1 MQLSEVGH
9 ISFWD
14 LPREQCSVVDQCL
27 GRKWFPD
34 NCWRPGQLLI
44 CASRAAHQLLSS
56 TASLLT
62 ELIVCVSVCMV
73 KLLNNR
79 EHIFRG
85 ASRTYKIKIP
95 VGLEGPAGRAGQT
108 GRLAAW
114 QLPPRF
120 TGLRGSVLGQPLDQG
135 PKDSGLR
142 LSGKSGAQK
151 LARCR
156 LELGFCRALDFPGA
170 LTLKQVALTNRR
182 RGNDLVKGFSSREVA
197 TPSMTS

>member
-1 MQLSEVGH
+1 
-9 ISFWD
+9 
-14 LPREQCSVVDQCL
+14 
-27 GRKWFPD
+27 
-34 NCWRPGQLLI
+34 
-44 CASRAAHQLLSS
+44 
-56 TASLLT
+56 
-62 ELIVCVSVCMV
+62 MV

-135 PKDSGLR
+135 PEDSGLK

-151 LARCR
+151 AC
-156 LELGFCRALDFPGA
+156 
-170 LTLKQVALTNRR
+170 TLQTRIRFLQ
-182 RGNDLVKGFSSREVA
+182 SS
-197 TPSMTS
+197 